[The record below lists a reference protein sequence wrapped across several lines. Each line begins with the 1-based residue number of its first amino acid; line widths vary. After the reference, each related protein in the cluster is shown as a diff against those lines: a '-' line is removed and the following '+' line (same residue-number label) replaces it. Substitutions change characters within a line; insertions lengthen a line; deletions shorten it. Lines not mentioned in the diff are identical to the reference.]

1 MDGLAPTV
9 SLFLVA
15 LLAFF
20 LRRFFSAPSSSSK
33 SKNSTTI
40 SFSEIVKNGHRF
52 VEWTAEL
59 ILASPTNTIV
69 LPTSVITGNP
79 KNVEHVLKT
88 NFHNYPKG
96 HNQTSVLA
104 DLLGGGIFNTDGDS
118 WRLQRKT
125 ASLEFNTKTIRSFIL
140 GNVHLEVADRL
151 IPRLAR
157 AAADD
162 EVVDLQDLLDRL
174 AFDNVCKVA
183 FDVDPARLAG
193 DDSCN
198 DFFRAFESATAICI
212 TRFRQ
217 PRLLWRLCRAL
228 NLRSERQLKRDV
240 SVIDDFAMR
249 VVRERKARTAEEI
262 RNSSDLLSRFIAE
275 DDGFSDEFLRDIVT
289 SFVLAGRDTTS
300 SAMAWLFWLV
310 STRPAVEQ
318 RILAEI
324 CAVRSRHGNQQG
336 MLTLEELREMDYLH
350 ATVSEAL
357 RLYPPVVLQP
367 RQAEADDVLPDGTAV
382 RAGMSVT
389 YNTYAMGRMEGIWG
403 AEWGEFKPERW
414 LDKDGAFR
422 PVGPFRFP
430 VFHAGPRTCLGKEM
444 AYTQMKAVAA
454 SVMERFE
461 MEVVDKGREREVEFF
476 MLLRMKGGLVVRV
489 REREPQRESLGSTH
503 VRRLRNA
510 PWLGLFGSAP
520 RIPPSQGLSTN
531 PARRPRRGGGAQCG
545 PSNDQ
550 VNVRSEMVLRVQ
562 CRQRDRES
570 QPLEPFSMVT
580 FVPMGQGTTVPRE
593 VERSV
598 GPARECD
605 FTSIEDR
612 APEDDPEVLASGFW
626 EWPSPDPAKEAEEL
640 EEEVITT

>member
-1 MDGLAPTV
+1 MEMDGLLVLCPT
-9 SLFLVA
+9 LIIFLLA
-15 LLAFF
+15 LLTFF
-20 LRRFFSAPSSSSK
+20 LRRFFSAPFSSK

-79 KNVEHVLKT
+79 KNVEHVLKA

-104 DLLGGGIFNTDGDS
+104 DLLGGGIFNTDGDH

-157 AAADD
+157 AAAND

-193 DDSCN
+193 DDSC
-198 DFFRAFESATAICI
+198 DEFFRAFESATAICI
-212 TRFRQ
+212 SRFRQ
-217 PRLLWRLCRAL
+217 PRLLWRLRRAL
-228 NLRSERQLKRDV
+228 NLGSERQLKRDV

-275 DDGFSDEFLRDIVT
+275 DDDFSDEFLRDIVA

-324 CAVRSRHGNQQG
+324 GAVRTRHGNRAG
-336 MLTLEELREMDYLH
+336 TLTLDELREMDYLH
-350 ATVSEAL
+350 AAVSESL

-367 RQAEADDVLPDGTAV
+367 RRAEADDVLPDGTAV

-403 AEWGEFKPERW
+403 ADWGEFKPERW
-414 LDKDGAFR
+414 LDKEGAFR
-422 PVGPFRFP
+422 PVSPFRFV

-444 AYTQMKAVAA
+444 AYTQMKAVVA

-461 MEVVDKGREREVEFF
+461 MEVMDKGREREVEFS

-489 REREPQRESLGSTH
+489 RKRELQ
-503 VRRLRNA
+503 
-510 PWLGLFGSAP
+510 
-520 RIPPSQGLSTN
+520 Q
-531 PARRPRRGGGAQCG
+531 
-545 PSNDQ
+545 
-550 VNVRSEMVLRVQ
+550 
-562 CRQRDRES
+562 
-570 QPLEPFSMVT
+570 
-580 FVPMGQGTTVPRE
+580 
-593 VERSV
+593 
-598 GPARECD
+598 
-605 FTSIEDR
+605 
-612 APEDDPEVLASGFW
+612 
-626 EWPSPDPAKEAEEL
+626 
-640 EEEVITT
+640 

>member
-1 MDGLAPTV
+1 MEMDGLVVVSPTLI
-9 SLFLVA
+9 LFLLA
-15 LLAFF
+15 LLTFF
-20 LRRFFSAPSSSSK
+20 LRRFFSAPSSSR

-40 SFSEIVKNGHRF
+40 SFSELVKNGHRF

-79 KNVEHVLKT
+79 KNVEHVLKA
-88 NFHNYPKG
+88 NFDNYPKG

-104 DLLGGGIFNTDGDS
+104 DLLGGGIFNADGDH

-140 GNVHLEVADRL
+140 GNVHLEVANRL

-193 DDSCN
+193 DDSC
-198 DFFRAFESATAICI
+198 DAFFRAFESATAICI
-212 TRFRQ
+212 SRFRQ
-217 PRLLWRLCRAL
+217 PRLLWRLRRAL
-228 NLRSERQLKRDV
+228 NLGSERQLKRDV

-275 DDGFSDEFLRDIVT
+275 DDDFSDEFLRDIVT

-310 STRPAVEQ
+310 STLPAVEQ

-324 CAVRSRHGNQQG
+324 GAVRTRHGNRVG
-336 MLTLEELREMDYLH
+336 TLTLDELREMDYLH
-350 ATVSEAL
+350 AAVSESL

-367 RQAEADDVLPDGTAV
+367 RRAEADDVLPDGTAV
-382 RAGMSVT
+382 PAGMSVT

-414 LDKDGAFR
+414 LDKEGAFR
-422 PVGPFRFP
+422 PVSPFRFV

-444 AYTQMKAVAA
+444 AYTQMKAVVA

-461 MEVVDKGREREVEFF
+461 MEVVDKGREREVEFS

-489 REREPQRESLGSTH
+489 RERE
-503 VRRLRNA
+503 LR
-510 PWLGLFGSAP
+510 
-520 RIPPSQGLSTN
+520 Q
-531 PARRPRRGGGAQCG
+531 
-545 PSNDQ
+545 
-550 VNVRSEMVLRVQ
+550 
-562 CRQRDRES
+562 
-570 QPLEPFSMVT
+570 
-580 FVPMGQGTTVPRE
+580 
-593 VERSV
+593 
-598 GPARECD
+598 
-605 FTSIEDR
+605 
-612 APEDDPEVLASGFW
+612 
-626 EWPSPDPAKEAEEL
+626 
-640 EEEVITT
+640 